1 MQHHPVRLVAVY
13 LVCLLAGCTSPW
25 GGDVG
30 CLTLASYAER
40 IECQTRTQR
49 TISGDEALRR
59 KTSAPSASNAKNTDA
74 PDPLC
79 YTKAGE
85 GEKPCAK

>member
-1 MQHHPVRLVAVY
+1 MQQHPVRLVVASFA
-13 LVCLLAGCTSPW
+13 CLLAACTSPW

-30 CLTLASYAER
+30 CLTLASYPER
-40 IECQTRTQR
+40 IECQTKTQR

-59 KTSAPSASNAKNTDA
+59 KTSAPIESSAKNTDA

-79 YTKAGE
+79 YTKAGA
-85 GEKPCAK
+85 GEKPCTK

>member
-1 MQHHPVRLVAVY
+1 MQHRMTLWMMALP
-13 LVCLLAGCTSPW
+13 VCLLAACTSPW

-30 CLTLASYAER
+30 CLNLASYPER
-40 IECQTRTQR
+40 IECQTKTQR

-59 KTSAPSASNAKNTDA
+59 KTLAPKEPSAKNTDT

>member
-1 MQHHPVRLVAVY
+1 MQQYFVRLVVISLA
-13 LVCLLAGCTSPW
+13 CLLAACTSPW

-30 CLTLASYAER
+30 CLTLASYPER

-59 KTSAPSASNAKNTDA
+59 KTPAPSASNAKNTDA

>member
-1 MQHHPVRLVAVY
+1 MQQYSVRFVVIS
-13 LVCLLAGCTSPW
+13 LVCLLAACTTPW

-30 CLTLASYAER
+30 CFNLASYVER
-40 IECQTRTQR
+40 IDCQTRGHR
-49 TISGDEALRR
+49 TVSDDEKLRR
-59 KTSAPSASNAKNTDA
+59 KEPFAPEKPTDA
-74 PDPLC
+74 ADPLC